1 MISSSRLVLRITVG
15 LLALLVGGCAFTPQ
29 KVSFAPNVLVAP
41 SDRGAGVSVAVKVVD
56 ERASL
61 AIGRR
66 GTAYGDAAAITSDQ
80 NVAAVIEAELIK
92 GLQKKGFTVVGAGAA
107 APATLSAELRLLDY
121 STSTGMWTGGIHL
134 RTTIKAR
141 AARGESVYEQTYRAE
156 REERVMVVPTAEK
169 NQEWI
174 NDSLADA
181 IGQILSDDALL
192 KSLAGR

>member
-1 MISSSRLVLRITVG
+1 MHRTSRILSGTTLG
-15 LLALLVGGCAFTPQ
+15 LLALAAGGCAFTPQ
-29 KVSFAPNVLVAP
+29 KITFAPNVLVAP

-66 GTAYGDAAAITSDQ
+66 GTAYGDAAAITSDE
-80 NVAAVIEAELIK
+80 NLAAVIEAELIK
-92 GLQKKGFTVVGAGAA
+92 GLRKKGFNVANQAA
-107 APATLSAELRLLDY
+107 SATLSAELRLLDY

-181 IGQILSDDALL
+181 IGKVLSDEALL
-192 KSLAGR
+192 KLLAGK